1 MYICIRKRKKQDGNY
16 LRKRVVFPRK
26 RSKGTSHLHKRS
38 FDDKYG
44 EFKTYSGKLSLGYAI

>member
-1 MYICIRKRKKQDGNY
+1 MVLISEKSLSSQGKGGKVLVTYI
-16 LRKRVVFPRK
+16 
-26 RSKGTSHLHKRS
+26 SS